1 MKKFLLL
8 AMATLLAFPLSAFAA
23 SSEEAMM
30 AELQKQIAELSE
42 ELEERSD
49 RLDGPER
56 HSALD
61 RINFSGDL
69 RSRVHSVHY
78 DDVTFNP
85 GINVDFTDFFFKAG
99 AWMTDTPPGS
109 GAARAVGRCRRRSPD
124 GRRAPGPP
132 PRPSG
137 DDDQIP
143 ACTTPGA

>member
-23 SSEEAMM
+23 TSEEAMM

-42 ELEERSD
+42 ELEELSD

-56 HSALD
+56 HTALD

-85 GINVDFTDFFFKAG
+85 GIDVDFNDFFEKLAP
-99 AWMTDTPPGS
+99 AAMGS
-109 GAARAVGRCRRRSPD
+109 QSGPLGGFVGFDPQVPD
-124 GRRAPGPP
+124 FQDLDGNPGPDLSLIHISEP
-132 PRPSG
+132 TRL
-137 DDDQIP
+137 
-143 ACTTPGA
+143 C

>member
-8 AMATLLAFPLSAFAA
+8 VMATVLAFPLSAFAV

-42 ELEERSD
+42 ELEELSD

-61 RINFSGDL
+61 RIEFSGDL

-85 GINVDFTDFFFKAG
+85 GINVDFTDFFTKV
-99 AWMTDTPPGS
+99 D
-109 GAARAVGRCRRRSPD
+109 D
-124 GRRAPGPP
+124 GDLGPFNNFNP
-132 PRPSG
+132 QFSIIGMGPQGPIF
-137 DDDQIP
+137 DDDIP
-143 ACTTPGA
+143 ATDGI